1 MIKSMTGFCKTE
13 VSHKELACSVEVR
26 SVNHRFLESRVFL
39 PKQFQYL
46 EDALKKELKQKLSR
60 GKVDVS
66 LQLSEENSME
76 ERLSVDSKAWENVK
90 SIVGMLENDIGRDLQ
105 VSMSD
110 LLAVKGLLAYQ
121 QEDKDAEDYE
131 ALFKKALIQGAEE
144 LIEMRQRE
152 GELLFKDIMGHVEN
166 LQQLINKVPE
176 FQEDVVESYRQR
188 LANNLEKLQ
197 VNYDKN
203 DPRILQEVGIFMDKA
218 DITEELERFGSH
230 LVQMRELLEG
240 DQAVGRK
247 LDFILQELYREA
259 NTLCSKAN
267 HIQVTQ
273 VGVDLKCEI
282 EKIREQVQNIE

>member
-13 VSHKELACSVEVR
+13 VSHKELRCNVEVR

-39 PKQFQYL
+39 PKQFQNL
-46 EDALKKELKQKLSR
+46 EDSLKKELKQKLSR
-60 GKVDVS
+60 GKVDVTF
-66 LQLSEENSME
+66 QLGEEVTPE
-76 ERLSVDSKAWENVK
+76 EKLSVDTKVWDNVK
-90 SIVGMLENDIGRDLQ
+90 SIVSLLEKDIGRDLR

-121 QEDKDAEDYE
+121 QDEKDAEEYE
-131 ALFKKALIQGAEE
+131 ALFRQSLEQGIKE
-144 LIEMRQRE
+144 LVKMRQRE
-152 GELLFKDIMGHVEN
+152 GELLYQEIIGHVDN
-166 LQQLINKVPE
+166 LQELINKVPT
-176 FQEDVVESYRQR
+176 FQEEVLTGYRQR

-197 VNYDKN
+197 VTYDKD
-203 DPRILQEVGIFMDKA
+203 DPRILQEVGIFMDRA
-218 DITEELERFGSH
+218 DITEEIERFNSH
-230 LVQMRELLEG
+230 LVQMRELLAG
-240 DQAVGRK
+240 NDAVGRK